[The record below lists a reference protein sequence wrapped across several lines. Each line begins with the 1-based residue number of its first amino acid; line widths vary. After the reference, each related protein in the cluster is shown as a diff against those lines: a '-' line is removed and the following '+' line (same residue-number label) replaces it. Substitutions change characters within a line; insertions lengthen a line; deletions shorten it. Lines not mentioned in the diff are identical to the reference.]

1 VTAAPHVAAGDVAA
15 GDIAAGVATTP
26 RAPTRNWSGNV
37 VFRASRSHRPSSV
50 AELQSVVAGASR
62 LRAVG
67 TAHSFNRIADT
78 TADLVSVG
86 GLPPVLE
93 IDSRQRRVRVSAG
106 TRYGELVGPLHDAGL
121 ALPNLGSLP
130 HISIGGACA
139 TGTHGS
145 GVHNG
150 TLASA
155 VSALELVTADGSLIR
170 LSRADDP
177 EVFDGAVIALGGLGV
192 VTVLELDL
200 QPSFDVRQHVYDD
213 LPHAT
218 VQERYDEIVRAGY
231 SVSLFSDWR
240 DPQVH
245 TAWRKLRTDAADADD
260 APDTWFG
267 AELADGPRHPIP
279 GMAGDTC
286 TEQLG
291 VPGPWHTRLPHF
303 RLEYTPSSGQ
313 ELQSEWFVRREDA
326 VTALELL
333 ADLREQVAQV
343 LLIGE
348 LRTIAADPLWLS
360 PSAGRDT
367 AALHFTWVLDEAAV
381 VPVVRA
387 VDDRLAELGARPH
400 WGKVLTATPDRV
412 RGLYDRY
419 ADFEALLRTYDPAGK
434 LRNELLEAYFPGAR
448 EP

>member
-1 VTAAPHVAAGDVAA
+1 VTAAADVA
-15 GDIAAGVATTP
+15 P
-26 RAPTRNWSGNV
+26 PTALLGNWSGNV
-37 VFRASRSHRPSSV
+37 VYRAEHSRRPSSV
-50 AELQSVVAGASR
+50 AELQSVVAAAER

-67 TAHSFNRIADT
+67 TGHSFNRIADT
-78 TADLVSVG
+78 TGDLVSVA
-86 GLPPVLE
+86 GLPPVL
-93 IDSRQRRVRVSAG
+93 DVDADRRSVRVSAG
-106 TRYGELVGPLHDAGL
+106 TRYGELVGPLHAAGF

-130 HISIGGACA
+130 HISIGGACS

-150 TLASA
+150 TLASS
-155 VSALELVTADGSLIR
+155 VSAVELVTADGSLVR

-177 EVFDGAVIALGGLGV
+177 AVFDGAVIALGGLGV
-192 VTVLELDL
+192 VTVLELDV
-200 QPSFDVRQHVYDD
+200 QPTFDLRQYVYDD

-218 VQERYDEIVRAGY
+218 VRERYEEVVSAGY

-240 DPQVH
+240 APQVH
-245 TAWRKLRTDAADADD
+245 TAWRKLRTDAPDAVD

-267 AELADGPRHPIP
+267 AGLADGPRHPIP

-291 VPGPWHTRLPHF
+291 VPGPWHARLPHF

-326 VTALELL
+326 VAALDLL
-333 ADLREQVAQV
+333 ADLREQVAEV

-348 LRTIAADPLWLS
+348 LRTLAAEPLWMS

-387 VDDRLAELGARPH
+387 IDDRLAELGARPH
-400 WGKVLTATPDRV
+400 WAKVMTTPPERLRD
-412 RGLYDRY
+412 LYHRY
-419 ADFEALLRTYDPAGK
+419 ADFEALLRAYDPAGK
-434 LRNELLEAYFPGAR
+434 LRNELLDEYFPGAR
-448 EP
+448 

>member
-1 VTAAPHVAAGDVAA
+1 
-15 GDIAAGVATTP
+15 
-26 RAPTRNWSGNV
+26 
-37 VFRASRSHRPSSV
+37 V
-50 AELQSVVAGASR
+50 AELQSVVAGAQR

-78 TADLVSVG
+78 AADQVSVA
-86 GLPPVLE
+86 GLPPVLD
-93 IDSRQRRVRVSAG
+93 IDADRRCVRVSAG
-106 TRYGELVGPLHDAGL
+106 TRYGELVGPLHAAGF

-130 HISIGGACA
+130 HISVGGACA

-145 GVHNG
+145 GVSLG

-155 VSALELVTADGSLIR
+155 VSALELVIADGSLVR
-170 LSRADDP
+170 LSRASDP
-177 EVFDGAVIALGGLGV
+177 DVFDGAVVALGGLGV

-200 QPSFDVRQHVYDD
+200 QPAFDVRQYVYDG

-218 VQERYDEIVRAGY
+218 LRERYDGILSAGY
-231 SVSLFSDWR
+231 SVSAFSDWR
-240 DPQVH
+240 SPQVH
-245 TAWRKLRTDAADADD
+245 TVWRKLRTDAPDADD

-267 AELADGPRHPIP
+267 AELADGPRHPLP

-291 VPGPWHTRLPHF
+291 VPGPWHARLPHF
-303 RLEYTPSSGQ
+303 RLEYTPSNGE

-326 VTALELL
+326 VEALDLL
-333 ADLREQVAQV
+333 SDLREQVAAV

-348 LRTIAADPLWLS
+348 LRTIAADRLWLS

-367 AALHFTWVLDEAAV
+367 AALHFTWVPDEAAV

-387 VDDRLAELGARPH
+387 VDERLAELGARPH
-400 WGKVLTATPDRV
+400 WGKVLTAPPERV
-412 RGLYDRY
+412 REQYDHY
-419 ADFEALLRTYDPAGK
+419 ADFEALLRRYDPAGK
-434 LRNELLEAYFPGAR
+434 LRNEMLDEYFPGAR
-448 EP
+448 A

>member
-1 VTAAPHVAAGDVAA
+1 MSVAGDVTTA
-15 GDIAAGVATTP
+15 IAPV
-26 RAPTRNWSGNV
+26 RNWSGNV
-37 VFRASRSHRPSSV
+37 AFRAERSHRPSSV
-50 AELQSVVAGASR
+50 AELQSVVAGAER

-78 TADLVSVG
+78 TADLVSVA
-86 GLPPVLE
+86 GLPPVLD
-93 IDSRQRRVRVSAG
+93 IDVDRRCVRVSAG
-106 TRYGELVGPLHDAGL
+106 TRYGELIGPLHAAGL

-130 HISIGGACA
+130 HISVGGACA

-145 GVHNG
+145 GVRNG
-150 TLASA
+150 SLASA
-155 VSALELVTADGSLIR
+155 VRALELVTADGSLVR
-170 LSRADDP
+170 LSRAEDP
-177 EVFDGAVIALGGLGV
+177 EVFDGAVVALGGLGV

-200 QPSFDVRQHVYDD
+200 QPTFDLRQYVYEP

-218 VQERYDEIVRAGY
+218 VREQYDAVVSAGY

-240 DPQVH
+240 SPQSHSV
-245 TAWRKLRTDAADADD
+245 WRKLRTDGPDADD

-267 AELADGPRHPIP
+267 AGLADGPRHPVP

-291 VPGPWHTRLPHF
+291 VPGPWSARLPHF
-303 RLEYTPSSGQ
+303 RLEYTPSKGE
-313 ELQSEWFVRREDA
+313 ELQSEWFVRRADA
-326 VTALELL
+326 VAALDLL
-333 ADLREQVAQV
+333 ADLRDRVAGV
-343 LLIGE
+343 LVISE

-387 VDDRLAELGARPH
+387 VDERLAELGARPH
-400 WGKVLTATPDRV
+400 WGKVLTTPPQRV
-412 RGLYDRY
+412 REQYDRY

-434 LRNELLEAYFPGAR
+434 LRNEMLDEYFPGAR
-448 EP
+448 G

>member
-1 VTAAPHVAAGDVAA
+1 MTDAGPAIAAPPV
-15 GDIAAGVATTP
+15 
-26 RAPTRNWSGNV
+26 RNWSGNV
-37 VFRASRSHRPSSV
+37 VFRAERSHRPSSV
-50 AELQSVVAGASR
+50 DELQSLVAGAQH

-67 TAHSFNRIADT
+67 SAHSFNRIADT
-78 TADLVSVG
+78 HGDQVSVA
-86 GLPPVLE
+86 GLPPVLD
-93 IDSRQRRVRVSAG
+93 IDTGRRCVRVSAG
-106 TRYGELVGPLHDAGL
+106 TRYGELIGPLHDAGL

-130 HISIGGACA
+130 HISVGGACA

-155 VSALELVTADGSLIR
+155 VCAVELVTADGSLVR

-177 EVFDGAVIALGGLGV
+177 GVFPGAVIALGGLGV

-200 QPSFDVRQHVYDD
+200 QPTFDVRQYVYDD
-213 LPHAT
+213 LPHDT
-218 VQERYDEIVRAGY
+218 VRQQYETIVSAGY

-240 DPQVH
+240 TPQRH
-245 TAWRKLRTDAADADD
+245 TTWRKLRTDAPDADD

-267 AELADGPRHPIP
+267 ATLADGPRHPIP

-291 VPGPWHTRLPHF
+291 VPGPWSARLPHF
-303 RLEYTPSSGQ
+303 RLEYTPSRGE

-326 VTALELL
+326 VAALDLL
-333 ADLREQVAQV
+333 ADLREQVAEV
-343 LLIGE
+343 LLISE

-387 VDDRLAELGARPH
+387 IDERLAELGARPH
-400 WGKVLTATPDRV
+400 WGKVLTTAPERV
-412 RGLYDRY
+412 RGLYHHY

-434 LRNELLEAYFPGAR
+434 LRNELLDAYFPGAR
-448 EP
+448 

>member
-1 VTAAPHVAAGDVAA
+1 MSVAGDVTTA
-15 GDIAAGVATTP
+15 IAPV
-26 RAPTRNWSGNV
+26 RNWSGNV
-37 VFRASRSHRPSSV
+37 AFRAERSHRPSSV
-50 AELQSVVAGASR
+50 AELQSVVAGAER

-78 TADLVSVG
+78 TADLVSVA
-86 GLPPVLE
+86 GLPPVLD
-93 IDSRQRRVRVSAG
+93 IDVDRRCVRVSAG
-106 TRYGELVGPLHDAGL
+106 TRYGELVGPLHDAGF

-130 HISIGGACA
+130 HISVGGACA

-145 GVHNG
+145 GVGNG

-155 VSALELVTADGSLIR
+155 VRALELVTADGSLVR
-170 LSRADDP
+170 LSRAEDP
-177 EVFDGAVIALGGLGV
+177 EVFDGAVVALGGLGV

-200 QPSFDVRQHVYDD
+200 QPTFDLRQYVYEP

-218 VQERYDEIVRAGY
+218 VREQYDAVVSAGY

-240 DPQVH
+240 SPQSHSV
-245 TAWRKLRTDAADADD
+245 WRKLRTDGPDADD

-267 AELADGPRHPIP
+267 AGLADGPRHPVP

-291 VPGPWHTRLPHF
+291 VPGPWSARLPHF
-303 RLEYTPSSGQ
+303 RLEYTPSKGE
-313 ELQSEWFVRREDA
+313 ELQSEWFVRRADA
-326 VTALELL
+326 VAALDLL
-333 ADLREQVAQV
+333 ADLRARVAGV
-343 LLIGE
+343 LVISE

-387 VDDRLAELGARPH
+387 VDERLAEIGARPH
-400 WGKVLTATPDRV
+400 WGKVLTTPPQRV
-412 RGLYDRY
+412 REQYDRY
-419 ADFEALLRTYDPAGK
+419 ADAEALLRAYDTGGK
-434 LRNELLEAYFPGAR
+434 LRNEMLDEYFPGAR
-448 EP
+448 G

>member
-1 VTAAPHVAAGDVAA
+1 MTAVRDLAAPS
-15 GDIAAGVATTP
+15 
-26 RAPTRNWSGNV
+26 APVRNWSGNV
-37 VFRASRSHRPSSV
+37 VFRAERSHRPSSV
-50 AELQSVVAGASR
+50 GELQSVVAGAER
-62 LRAVG
+62 LRPVG
-67 TAHSFNRIADT
+67 SAHSFNRIADT
-78 TADLVSVG
+78 PADLVSVA
-86 GLPPVLE
+86 GLPPVL
-93 IDSRQRRVRVSAG
+93 DVDADRRVVRVSAG
-106 TRYGELVGPLHDAGL
+106 TRYGELVGPLHAAGF

-130 HISIGGACA
+130 HISVGGACA

-155 VSALELVTADGSLIR
+155 VSALELVTADGSLVR
-170 LSRADDP
+170 LSRTDDP
-177 EVFDGAVIALGGLGV
+177 DVFDGAVVALGGLGV

-200 QPSFDVRQHVYDD
+200 EPTYDVRQYVYDG

-218 VQERYDEIVRAGY
+218 LREQYETVVSAGY

-240 DPQVH
+240 APQVH
-245 TAWRKLRTDAADADD
+245 SAWRKLRAD
-260 APDTWFG
+260 APDAVDAPATWFG
-267 AELADGPRHPIP
+267 AELADGPRHPLP

-291 VPGPWHTRLPHF
+291 VPGPWSARLPHF
-303 RLEYTPSSGQ
+303 RLEFTPSSGE

-326 VTALELL
+326 VAALDLL
-333 ADLREQVAQV
+333 ADLREAVAEV
-343 LLIGE
+343 LLIAE

-381 VPVVRA
+381 LPVVRA
-387 VDDRLAELGARPH
+387 VDERLAELGARPH
-400 WGKVLTATPDRV
+400 WAKVLTTPPERV
-412 RGLYDRY
+412 REQYDRY

-434 LRNELLEAYFPGAR
+434 LRNDMLEEYFPGAR
-448 EP
+448 RP